1 MTITKT
7 WNHGRRFERVA
18 RKEDGADPCRECAAW
33 SNRAL
38 CEYLDDCVDDE
49 GDPVWVWKEIK
60 G

>member
-1 MTITKT
+1 MTITKM

-38 CEYLDDCVDDE
+38 CEYLDDCVDD
-49 GDPVWVWKEIK
+49 
-60 G
+60 